1 MPDRIDQIQ
10 CLLQRQEPPA
20 SKSLRLSHVAIAM
33 GHRSFLPNDAF
44 SIILRLLFVLWPQ
57 AMPDA
62 GAAEWSDAYIGY
74 RYGTR
79 FAEPYLGNGIHKRIV
94 NFGFANRYECGT
106 HFFNADVLGTDS
118 RDPRSAGS
126 PEGAVE
132 TYIVYRHTLDLG
144 RPTSGIFD
152 FGIVRGIGLT
162 AGFDLN
168 HKDDAG
174 YNSRKKMLVAGATLM
189 LDVPGF
195 LNVSL
200 LQLWESNAP
209 CSTFTRTCVSRF
221 DYAPHPM
228 LSGAWAIP
236 INGSNW
242 SFEGYGHFIS
252 SKRRDEFGAPT
263 RSETNI
269 DMQFMYDLHAVVQ
282 APPPNRTEPGAA
294 PDSAQLWQMTI
305 PAAASRRAE
314 P

>member
-1 MPDRIDQIQ
+1 
-10 CLLQRQEPPA
+10 
-20 SKSLRLSHVAIAM
+20 
-33 GHRSFLPNDAF
+33 
-44 SIILRLLFVLWPQ
+44 
-57 AMPDA
+57 MPDA
-62 GAAEWSDAYIGY
+62 GAAEWGDAYIGY

-79 FAEPYLGNGIHKRIV
+79 FAQPYLGNGIHKRIV
-94 NFGFANRYECGT
+94 NFGFANRYEYGT
-106 HFFNADVLGTDS
+106 NSSKADGLVSDG
-118 RDPRSAGS
+118 RDPRSAGF

-132 TYIVYRHTLDLG
+132 TCIVYRHTLDLG

-152 FGIVRGIGLT
+152 FRIVRGIGLT

-168 HKDDAG
+168 HKNDAG
-174 YNSRKKMLVAGATLM
+174 YNSRKKTLVAGATLM
-189 LDVPGF
+189 LDLPGF

-209 CSTFTRTCVSRF
+209 CSTFARTCVSRF
-221 DYAPHPM
+221 DYAPRPM

-236 INGSNW
+236 FNGSDW
-242 SFEGYGHFIS
+242 SFERYGFFIS

-269 DMQFMYDLHAVVQ
+269 DMQVMHDLHAAVQ

-294 PDSAQLWQMTI
+294 PDSAQLWQITI
-305 PAAASRRAE
+305 PAAASRRGE